1 MSDMIELKLRVP
13 ETPSARDIVAAYAR
27 NVMREAEH
35 AEEATKK
42 ASRVI
47 FDAELAVANAQRIA
61 LAAREKAARL
71 RAQSD
76 ALARQ
81 LEGMIEAEIK

>member
-27 NVMREAEH
+27 NVLHAAEH
-35 AEEATKK
+35 AEEA
-42 ASRVI
+42 I

-61 LAAREKAARL
+61 LATREKAARL